1 MFLIVQFLADFQ
13 PSRYRKMS
21 FIILSTLLWLAWA
34 LSFDSSLE
42 VTSNYF
48 YFLFLGIIGAIFANT
63 TGAGGGVIFIPIFN
77 SLELSELQALSTS
90 FAIQCFGMTAGT
102 LTWWRYYKEKI
113 KHGSQQIS
121 SEWSQYPIIL
131 KCCIPASIAGLWL
144 CQLANLQPPQS
155 MPFTFGVFSIVLGV
169 ILGLNS
175 IYRNKYSGD
184 QVLSKKGLY
193 TIVLVSFLGG
203 IITGW
208 LSVGVGE
215 LIVIYLLLKRTA
227 PIVAI
232 AAGVTV
238 SAATVWAS
246 AYIHFTPSAQTYFQ
260 IVLFAGPGAI
270 LGGLLARRIVTL
282 LSIKN
287 LKLVFSCWIISSG
300 IFMLLL

>member
-1 MFLIVQFLADFQ
+1 MSFLAGFQ
-13 PSRYRKMS
+13 PSRFKKIS
-21 FIILSTLLWLAWA
+21 FITLSALLWLLWA
-34 LSFDSSLE
+34 MSFDSSFE
-42 VTSNYF
+42 VTSHYF

-63 TGAGGGVIFIPIFN
+63 TGAGGGVVFIPIFN

-102 LTWWRYYKEKI
+102 LTWWRYYKDKV
-113 KHGSQQIS
+113 KHHSQLNAND
-121 SEWSQYPIIL
+121 WSQYPIIL

-144 CQLANLQPPQS
+144 CQFTDLQPPQS

-169 ILGLNS
+169 ILGINC
-175 IYRNKYSGD
+175 IYRNQRSD
-184 QVLSKKGLY
+184 RRLLSKKDLY
-193 TIVLVSFLGG
+193 TIVFISFLGG

-215 LIVIYLLLKRTA
+215 LVVIYLLLKRTA

-282 LSIKN
+282 MSVKN
-287 LKLVFSCWIISSG
+287 LKLVFSCWIIASG